1 MQSDPEG
8 KADQENSKPWIEGD
22 EGGHTAAKKNVNLQ
36 LEKAP
41 ICGRKERR
49 SAAKKNATLRL
60 EGALICGQEK
70 RQSVVGKSA
79 DLRPTPKCNRHIPGA
94 PTFARNL
101 KTNYLY

>member
-41 ICGRKERR
+41 ICGRKKRG
-49 SAAKKNATLRL
+49 SAAKKNATLGL
-60 EGALICGQEK
+60 EGALICGQENANLWSERALIFDQ
-70 RQSVVGKSA
+70 RQNATGTS
-79 DLRPTPKCNRHIPGA
+79 PGA
-94 PTFARNL
+94 HTFARNL